1 MLGALGKNTQSHA
14 QSNLM
19 EQCCDVSI
27 AWGKNKFLQITENQK
42 CFPGSKNLAKKKKRT
57 QSCMNDK
64 QIQFTFRH
72 VALSHRGVHAT
83 FLFYDSK
90 YNGVFAT
97 SQKVWS
103 PSCMSLFPWSFKQV
117 RPIPWIS
124 SFSDDEKQ
132 SRCKGYTFLK
142 FK

>member
-1 MLGALGKNTQSHA
+1 MPRAILWSSAVMSAL
-14 QSNLM
+14 
-19 EQCCDVSI
+19 
-27 AWGKNKFLQITENQK
+27 
-42 CFPGSKNLAKKKKRT
+42 PGERTNSCRSLKIKSAFQEAKTWPKKKKRT

-72 VALSHRGVHAT
+72 VALSHRGEHAT